1 MQIHLLVGSQTSFRR
16 DEMATSNWLDK
27 SMLTSEP
34 KTPESSEKPTDPCMQ
49 RGGCR
54 GEGDC
59 LGLMHAWRT
68 HTQYHAKM
76 RGKS

>member
-34 KTPESSEKPTDPCMQ
+34 KTPESSENLQIPV
-49 RGGCR
+49 CR
-54 GEGDC
+54 EADAEGK
-59 LGLMHAWRT
+59 GIA
-68 HTQYHAKM
+68 
-76 RGKS
+76 